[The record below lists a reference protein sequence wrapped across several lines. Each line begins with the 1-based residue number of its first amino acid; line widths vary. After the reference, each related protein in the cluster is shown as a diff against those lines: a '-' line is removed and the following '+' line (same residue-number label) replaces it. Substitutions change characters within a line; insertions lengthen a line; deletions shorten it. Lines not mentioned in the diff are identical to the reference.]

1 VIHTRVVLYVREKFW
16 VIADRIETDRARKL
30 EALWHFAPGCH
41 VTIDGRDVVSDDAD
55 KGNLRITPVGGMR
68 WTPQVVTGQDTP
80 SVQGWYSPSYDE
92 KVPAPT
98 AVFRTDI
105 PGTTTFAWV
114 LVPAR
119 GEVSKVDARVIS
131 SRAERIEMRV
141 QIAPE
146 EWFVVTIPMN
156 AWKPTVKRQ
165 S

>member
-1 VIHTRVVLYVREKFW
+1 
-16 VIADRIETDRARKL
+16 
-30 EALWHFAPGCH
+30 
-41 VTIDGRDVVSDDAD
+41 
-55 KGNLRITPVGGMR
+55 
-68 WTPQVVTGQDTP
+68 
-80 SVQGWYSPSYDE
+80 VQGWYSPSYDE